1 MLAARRRVNLRAP
14 GCSAT
19 LAGMKVLVT
28 GSKGFVGRRLMP
40 GLAEAG
46 HLVSGFDRDR
56 VDICDPEAVTRAVA
70 EAKADA
76 VIHLAGISFIPAAAH
91 SPDLARRVNVGGA
104 KNLIRAIESETPR
117 ARLLLV
123 GSGDQYEPAAT
134 SAAPLDENA
143 RLVPRGP
150 YAESKAAAETLAMAA
165 TERGLEVIRIRAF
178 NHTGPGQEPQFVA
191 PDFAGQIARI
201 EAGASPLMRVG
212 NLDSVRDFLHV
223 EDVVAAYISL
233 LSPHVEPGIYNVASG
248 VGTRIGEILELLA
261 AQARV
266 APEILIDE
274 KRWRPSDARVG
285 DARKLQKAT
294 GWSPRVS
301 LAATLSELLE
311 YWRKRIRTE
320 EG

>member
-1 MLAARRRVNLRAP
+1 
-14 GCSAT
+14 
-19 LAGMKVLVT
+19 
-28 GSKGFVGRRLMP
+28 
-40 GLAEAG
+40 
-46 HLVSGFDRDR
+46 
-56 VDICDPEAVTRAVA
+56 
-70 EAKADA
+70 
-76 VIHLAGISFIPAAAH
+76 
-91 SPDLARRVNVGGA
+91 
-104 KNLIRAIESETPR
+104 
-117 ARLLLV
+117 
-123 GSGDQYEPAAT
+123 
-134 SAAPLDENA
+134 
-143 RLVPRGP
+143 
-150 YAESKAAAETLAMAA
+150 
-165 TERGLEVIRIRAF
+165 
-178 NHTGPGQEPQFVA
+178 
-191 PDFAGQIARI
+191 
-201 EAGASPLMRVG
+201 MRVG